1 VHCKLTLI
9 GGAERDT
16 DTSHPS
22 EEEPDEHDQWKPM
35 RPDGTL
41 WGEPA
46 KDCEAT
52 RASMVPFP
60 PTKASSISCF
70 NRSTSLAI
78 LIGRVIA
85 NVYAIRVR
93 VIGQSSEALLSLL
106 DSSLATWFLEL
117 PPHLQYN
124 PSSNV
129 VPPPHVL
136 VLHCQ
141 FYCALILLHRPFIPG
156 QNQVRPP
163 SCFPSHSIASTAANA
178 ISKSVLPVFCLFVSL
193 SDRDSF
199 VYAALFPSTTPA
211 IA

>member
-1 VHCKLTLI
+1 
-9 GGAERDT
+9 
-16 DTSHPS
+16 
-22 EEEPDEHDQWKPM
+22 M
-35 RPDGTL
+35 RPDGTV

-46 KDCEAT
+46 RDGPTMPASLAQFPAT
-52 RASMVPFP
+52 KS
-60 PTKASSISCF
+60 SSISCF
-70 NRSTSLAI
+70 NRSTSLAL

-85 NVYAIRVR
+85 NVYAIRIR

-124 PSSNV
+124 PNRDS

-178 ISKSVLPVFCLFVSL
+178 IAK
-193 SDRDSF
+193 
-199 VYAALFPSTTPA
+199 
-211 IA
+211 